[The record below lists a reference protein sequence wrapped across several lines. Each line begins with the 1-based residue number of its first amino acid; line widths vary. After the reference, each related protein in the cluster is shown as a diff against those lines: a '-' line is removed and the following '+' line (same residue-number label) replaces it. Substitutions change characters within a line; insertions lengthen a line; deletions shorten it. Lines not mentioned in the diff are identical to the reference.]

1 MVDVEAPDFGSLCR
15 MIGDQLVANESVTTE
30 VSEKLIELWQKKH
43 RHQFEGP
50 RKAEGKLTTVI
61 KELLVQKLESKAERS
76 GLQIPNLN
84 DGGQRGSIIV
94 NEQEQNQNRR
104 IPGRTNTVTRRFE
117 SLHL

>member
-1 MVDVEAPDFGSLCR
+1 MENLFIKLTFF
-15 MIGDQLVANESVTTE
+15 LLTT
-30 VSEKLIELWQKKH
+30 ELWQKKH

-50 RKAEGKLTTVI
+50 RKAEGKLTSVI

-84 DGGQRGSIIV
+84 DGAQRGSIVV

-104 IPGRTNTVTRRFE
+104 MPGITNMFLKFQEIQKCLRIENFMMKDRITNQR
-117 SLHL
+117 

>member
-1 MVDVEAPDFGSLCR
+1 MENLF
-15 MIGDQLVANESVTTE
+15 I
-30 VSEKLIELWQKKH
+30 KLTFFLLNTELWQKKH

-50 RKAEGKLTTVI
+50 RKAEGKLTSVI

-84 DGGQRGSIIV
+84 DGAQRGSIVV

-104 IPGRTNTVTRRFE
+104 MPGIMNMFLKFQEIQKCLRIEKFMVKDRITNQR
-117 SLHL
+117 